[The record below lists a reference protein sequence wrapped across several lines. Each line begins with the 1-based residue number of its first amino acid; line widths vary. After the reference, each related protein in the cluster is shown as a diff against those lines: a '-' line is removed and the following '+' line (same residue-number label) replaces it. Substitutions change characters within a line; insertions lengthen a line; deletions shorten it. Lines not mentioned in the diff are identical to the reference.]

1 MKNKKLLLGLAALVI
16 AAVVLMMIYRTFA
29 PRPVAGEKTI
39 TVEITHGD
47 QSTKTVVLRTAAEHL
62 GVALREQEGLVSGEE
77 GAYGLYIRTVDGETA
92 SDEDRTWWCIT
103 RDGEELP
110 TSADSTVIADGEQ
123 YGLSLLT
130 Y

>member
-47 QSTKTVVLRTAAEHL
+47 
-62 GVALREQEGLVSGEE
+62 
-77 GAYGLYIRTVDGETA
+77 
-92 SDEDRTWWCIT
+92 
-103 RDGEELP
+103 
-110 TSADSTVIADGEQ
+110 
-123 YGLSLLT
+123 
-130 Y
+130 

>member
-1 MKNKKLLLGLAALVI
+1 M
-16 AAVVLMMIYRTFA
+16 
-29 PRPVAGEKTI
+29 AGEKTI

-62 GVALREQEGLVSGEE
+62 GDALREQEGLVSGEE

-110 TSADSTVIADGEQ
+110 TSADSTVIVDGEQ